1 MGHEPSQSQSTHPWP
16 EVNLLVAK
24 KNDPKNADIR
34 EPYLRERVPGEVPS
48 LSLVAMRE
56 NFVARQQ
63 HYGVGFFTEEEAALA
78 LGWAEEARSLAAAV
92 EDLQAAL
99 DDARWDTAV

>member
-1 MGHEPSQSQSTHPWP
+1 MGHEPSQIQSTHPWP

-63 HYGVGFFTEEEAALA
+63 HYGVGFLTEEEASLA
-78 LGWAEEARSLAAAV
+78 LGWAEEAESLSEEITDLRAQI
-92 EDLQAAL
+92 EDLENPL
-99 DDARWDTAV
+99 